1 MILFRAVSDRTGFVM
16 PVASITSAS
25 SLRYAPAWPV
35 VIVTATRPTTTM
47 IETATS
53 AATLRFQERWLI
65 LPASDSDEGMSNGR
79 EPAASTILEN
89 MSSVASTV
97 RRLNATVLV
106 FPSAK
111 RTMIILST
119 AVVPAKT

>member
-1 MILFRAVSDRTGFVM
+1 
-16 PVASITSAS
+16 
-25 SLRYAPAWPV
+25 
-35 VIVTATRPTTTM
+35 M

-53 AATLRFQERWLI
+53 AATLRFQERWL
-65 LPASDSDEGMSNGR
+65 LLLVSDSDEGMSNGR
-79 EPAASTILEN
+79 EPVASTILEN

-97 RRLNATVLV
+97 RRLNATVFV

>member
-1 MILFRAVSDRTGFVM
+1 M

-25 SLRYAPAWPV
+25 SLRYASAWPV

-53 AATLRFQERWLI
+53 AATLRFQERWLL
-65 LPASDSDEGMSNGR
+65 LPASDSDEEMSNGR